1 MRRRQW
7 LKLGFWGT
15 VMVAGGASL
24 VRGLMPGTSGP
35 KAMWLAVARAVL
47 KDALPAGRAGESA
60 LESHWGRLEGT
71 LAGLA
76 PATRAELDELTQ
88 LLASPLGRWAL
99 LGLTQP
105 WEHAGEAEVSAGLEG
120 LRRSRLKTKQQIF
133 RALRDLTNAAY
144 FSDESSWGVMGYPGP
159 LLVEVI

>member
-99 LGLTQP
+99 LGLTQ
-105 WEHAGEAEVSAGLEG
+105 
-120 LRRSRLKTKQQIF
+120 IF